1 MLFEA
6 WLHISTHLSVQL
18 VTWQSHVHT
27 HCVGE
32 WAEIPNCVQLHCQIN
47 QVFLIYQVNGHL
59 LVTPS
64 GILFIIMPDIPLIHA
79 CYLYRV
85 LSPSLPLARS
95 LSLWYSSTVAR
106 KGGRGGGRGRERAR
120 ESTQYR

>member
-6 WLHISTHLSVQL
+6 WLHISTHLPMQL
-18 VTWQSHVHT
+18 ITWQSHVHT

-32 WAEIPNCVQLHCQIN
+32 WAEIPNRVRLHCQIN
-47 QVFLIYQVNGHL
+47 LAFLIYQFNGHL

-64 GILFIIMPDIPLIHA
+64 GILFLIMPDIPLIHA

-85 LSPSLPLARS
+85 LFPSRSLS
-95 LSLWYSSTVAR
+95 LSLWYASTVERRGAGGEGGER
-106 KGGRGGGRGRERAR
+106 KGEDEREHSVR
-120 ESTQYR
+120 